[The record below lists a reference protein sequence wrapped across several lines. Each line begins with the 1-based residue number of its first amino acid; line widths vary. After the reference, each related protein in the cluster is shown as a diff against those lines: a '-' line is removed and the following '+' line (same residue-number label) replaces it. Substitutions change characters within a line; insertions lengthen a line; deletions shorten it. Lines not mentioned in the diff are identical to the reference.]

1 MLILKPPALQSPE
14 GTLTSLLPRLLAFA
28 CLSRV
33 THYYV
38 LVPNRPQDARLL
50 QAIEQRLLSGFLEHI
65 PDGVYFKDREG
76 RFVRISRSLAARFGL
91 SDPAQAIDKTD
102 FDMFTA
108 EHAQQAF
115 DDEQEIIHTGQPI
128 VEKEEKETWPDG
140 RETWV
145 LTTKL
150 PLTDAQ
156 GNVVGTMG
164 ISRDITDRK
173 RAEHE
178 LEVYRVRLEELVT
191 KRTAE
196 LVRANQL
203 LEEDI
208 AARKVIE
215 HELARSNAE
224 LENLS
229 LTDDLTGLYNRKGFL
244 ALAEHRVKLAHRT
257 GDPFSVAFVDLDGLK
272 RINDSCGHH
281 EGNRALVET
290 STILKD
296 SFRQSDII
304 ARLGG
309 DEFAIFVSEANRDE
323 IANRIQQRL
332 DALNRAPGRLYRLS
346 FSVGIASA
354 TPGVDP
360 DIQSLLGLADALMYE
375 QKRTKRSHDTANAI

>member
-1 MLILKPPALQSPE
+1 
-14 GTLTSLLPRLLAFA
+14 
-28 CLSRV
+28 
-33 THYYV
+33 
-38 LVPNRPQDARLL
+38 
-50 QAIEQRLLSGFLEHI
+50 
-65 PDGVYFKDREG
+65 
-76 RFVRISRSLAARFGL
+76 
-91 SDPAQAIDKTD
+91 
-102 FDMFTA
+102 
-108 EHAQQAF
+108 
-115 DDEQEIIHTGQPI
+115 
-128 VEKEEKETWPDG
+128 
-140 RETWV
+140 
-145 LTTKL
+145 
-150 PLTDAQ
+150 
-156 GNVVGTMG
+156 
-164 ISRDITDRK
+164 
-173 RAEHE
+173 
-178 LEVYRVRLEELVT
+178 VYRVRLEELVT

-215 HELARSNAE
+215 AELARSNAE

-290 STILKD
+290 ATILKD

-323 IANRIQQRL
+323 IARRIQQKL
-332 DALNRAPGRLYRLS
+332 DALNRVPGRAYQLS
-346 FSVGIASA
+346 FSIGIAAA

-360 DIQSLLGLADALMYE
+360 DIQTLLGLADALMYE
-375 QKRTKRSHDTANAI
+375 QKRTKRSHDTANAG